1 MSRFRTLATA
11 LVAVAAM
18 TMCAMPV
25 FANRVTE
32 TGTVTA
38 VIMVTRVIAVVVRK
52 AIQVQKTISNLNNV
66 KIMAS
71 RIMLIAILALMWQ
84 DSMRSDTV

>member
-1 MSRFRTLATA
+1 
-11 LVAVAAM
+11 
-18 TMCAMPV
+18 
-25 FANRVTE
+25 
-32 TGTVTA
+32 
-38 VIMVTRVIAVVVRK
+38 MVTRVIAVIVRK